1 MVMNVGYGIVP
12 LDSNPAV
19 GQSRLIDVGSD
30 NEGR

>member
-12 LDSNPAV
+12 LDSDPAA
-19 GQSRLIDVGSD
+19 GQFRLIDVESD